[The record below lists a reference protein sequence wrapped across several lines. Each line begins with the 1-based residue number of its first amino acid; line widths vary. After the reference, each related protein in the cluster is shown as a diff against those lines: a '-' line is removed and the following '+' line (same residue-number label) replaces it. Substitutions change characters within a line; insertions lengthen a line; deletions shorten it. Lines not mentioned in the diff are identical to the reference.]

1 MKKSLKLNF
10 FLNFIKTFCSL
21 IFPLITFAYASRVLS
36 VVGIGKI
43 NFAQSIVSYFT
54 LFATLG
60 ITTYGIREGSKC
72 RDNKATFSKIVK
84 ELFFINL
91 MTTIIA
97 YVLFGLS
104 LFLVPKFQE
113 YKYLLL
119 INGLTIGFTAL
130 GLDWMYSALE
140 EYMYIT
146 IRSVMF
152 QFVSFFLLIFFVN
165 NPSDIYIYAFIVV
178 FSNVGSNI
186 MNFIHAR
193 HYIDFKIN
201 KKLEIKKHIKP
212 IFVFFSITLVGNIY
226 VSFDTVMLGF
236 LSNEYAVGLYSASI
250 KITRMAASLIIS
262 ICTILLPRLTYYLGK
277 KDIVQYKK
285 LLKKAF
291 ECTFMFCIPCCIG
304 VFLLS
309 DTIIIL
315 FSGKEFI
322 EAITC
327 AKIMSIIV
335 FVIPLSSIISS
346 QILVPIEKEKIHL
359 YISII
364 GAATNVFFNFL
375 FIPQLQHVGAALGTV
390 MAESIVVILEVVLT
404 FKYFNF
410 KFVFKNV
417 WRYMLAGIVMG
428 IVILPFSFIFSG
440 IFKCVFCICLG
451 VLIYFTMLFILKDTF
466 FIENF
471 IIIKNKLIA
480 LIFKK

>member
-1 MKKSLKLNF
+1 M
-10 FLNFIKTFCSL
+10 
-21 IFPLITFAYASRVLS
+21 
-36 VVGIGKI
+36 
-43 NFAQSIVSYFT
+43 
-54 LFATLG
+54 
-60 ITTYGIREGSKC
+60 
-72 RDNKATFSKIVK
+72 
-84 ELFFINL
+84 
-91 MTTIIA
+91 
-97 YVLFGLS
+97 
-104 LFLVPKFQE
+104 
-113 YKYLLL
+113 
-119 INGLTIGFTAL
+119 
-130 GLDWMYSALE
+130 
-140 EYMYIT
+140 
-146 IRSVMF
+146 
-152 QFVSFFLLIFFVN
+152 
-165 NPSDIYIYAFIVV
+165 
-178 FSNVGSNI
+178 
-186 MNFIHAR
+186 
-193 HYIDFKIN
+193 
-201 KKLEIKKHIKP
+201 
-212 IFVFFSITLVGNIY
+212 
-226 VSFDTVMLGF
+226 
-236 LSNEYAVGLYSASI
+236 
-250 KITRMAASLIIS
+250 
-262 ICTILLPRLTYYLGK
+262 
-277 KDIVQYKK
+277 
-285 LLKKAF
+285 
-291 ECTFMFCIPCCIG
+291 
-304 VFLLS
+304 LS